1 MKQAKTKSVKT
12 EAPISVKQH
21 RSEGHSLETR
31 VFERKILETFCVQPR
46 CEFRGK
52 RAAQGVC
59 YDRKSLSGQKFKY
72 LDATEKYAVENLQ
85 EARKAHRGQSDRKWV
100 TNLESHFITHEM
112 NQIFSLDEL
121 VRLRAEN
128 ARLRSKLGLD

>member
-46 CEFRGK
+46 YEFRGK

-72 LDATEKYAVENLQ
+72 LDAMEKYAVASRAAFCTLTDTAGCDAEDCDESALAVDIRPSAPPR
-85 EARKAHRGQSDRKWV
+85 ARSAA
-100 TNLESHFITHEM
+100 F
-112 NQIFSLDEL
+112 
-121 VRLRAEN
+121 
-128 ARLRSKLGLD
+128 